1 MNVVSEQQRLG
12 AIAAA
17 VLLITGTVYLSL
29 NFSLAPLF
37 IVGIPGAA
45 AYLLWYRTSLK
56 QPLEPAVV
64 LPAFLATA
72 AGFALHTVEEYGGIT
87 ARRFGLDRSPRLV
100 MLAQQRLDISR
111 RQRPRSRSESRTRTV
126 RRTSCW
132 RLARTDERLVPVA
145 FTAETPCRS

>member
-72 AGFALHTVEEYGGIT
+72 AGFALHTVEEYVGHYGP
-87 ARRFGLDRSPRLV
+87 AVWPRS
-100 MLAQQRLDISR
+100 LAQAGDAGPAAPRHLPPSTAAQPQRKPDPHRAAHQLLAA
-111 RQRPRSRSESRTRTV
+111 RPH
-126 RRTSCW
+126 RRTAGAGRFHS
-132 RLARTDERLVPVA
+132 
-145 FTAETPCRS
+145 